1 MPRFGA
7 RRTAEHLARLATSA
21 RGLPL
26 PPRSSGS
33 GRYPCRLGAA
43 AEPPSACFLDA
54 RLRDWGRLKALAN
67 TVAATT
73 ADVAARAPLDATWR
87 PAPPVAG
94 MPLSLTSLRS
104 TLLRLLRW
112 CLFERTPPP
121 LPEFASPAIE

>member
-1 MPRFGA
+1 MPHFGA
-7 RRTAEHLARLATSA
+7 RSTAEHLARLATSA

-26 PPRSSGS
+26 LPRLSCS

-73 ADVAARAPLDATWR
+73 ADVAARAPLDAVWR